1 MTLKTISDTPS
12 TFTFNYTFKDHD
24 TAQVAGHALM
34 GYMTGT
40 FEQPG
45 IEVYYDNDK
54 VGGFANCLAV
64 EYIADTELTE
74 TFKRICDSFKDY
86 YNNPDELTGEDLDDY
101 EQEQEIEQEYIRQR
115 VQQLK
120 QSEDFDSL
128 LEKVVAY
135 ELELL
140 DYAERLLSD
149 DPIPTDTEMAYM
161 TLNLIGGKGVNLFKS
176 LDEDNEYSGLV
187 YYNAEAE

>member
-1 MTLKTISDTPS
+1 MTLKTISDKPQ
-12 TFTFNYTFKDHD
+12 TFTFTYDFEDID
-24 TAQVAGHALM
+24 TAKVASNAVF
-34 GYMTGT
+34 GYMFGT
-40 FEQPG
+40 YHAPI
-45 IEVYYDNDK
+45 IEATIKGKGQLVLEYAEDK
-54 VGGFANCLAV
+54 KLSK
-64 EYIADTELTE
+64 I
-74 TFKRICDSFKDY
+74 FKRICDGFKDY
-86 YNNPDELTGEDLDDY
+86 YTHQGQENEIKEDYKL
-101 EQEQEIEQEYIRQR
+101 ER

-120 QSEDFDSL
+120 QSETFDSL

-176 LDEDNEYSGLV
+176 LDEDNEYSGLA